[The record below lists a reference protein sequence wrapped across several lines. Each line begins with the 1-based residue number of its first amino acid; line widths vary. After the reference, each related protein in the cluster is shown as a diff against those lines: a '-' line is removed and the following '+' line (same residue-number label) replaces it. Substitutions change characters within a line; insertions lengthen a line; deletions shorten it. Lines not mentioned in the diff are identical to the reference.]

1 MNEHVMVGVKLLV
14 VGVVASVAWPL
25 AFLYPLYKLSTS
37 LLQIIHSWELN
48 RRLNPQSL
56 FELAQMLVM
65 LYAVS
70 RLVSILS
77 IYSSVG
83 YSSCL
88 LGVILLGVS
97 VNPSLIKHSS
107 AVMAPYM
114 TQVDRA
120 LEHADVLL
128 NYDKLMHALTT
139 TASSSSSSSSSLG
152 STFFLSATTQSVQR
166 SSEPPTQYS
175 ARVEELEDE
184 TVAPARDGTARAT
197 NARDGNAR
205 ASVPVN
211 SASDVKEDDED
222 AMMMMEEFNIDHFD
236 GEVMDLTGEDHHP
249 HHHPTTHHSH
259 HHSHHR
265 NAAGDSSYA
274 SSHQFSTNSIRLR
287 KKSSLCS

>member
-88 LGVILLGVS
+88 LGVVLLGVS
-97 VNPSLIKHSS
+97 VNPSLIKQSS

-139 TASSSSSSSSSLG
+139 TTASSSSSSSSSFG
-152 STFFLSATTQSVQR
+152 STSYLSATTSTTPSVQR
-166 SSEPPTQYS
+166 SSDPPTQYS

-197 NARDGNAR
+197 NARDGTAR

-236 GEVMDLTGEDHHP
+236 GEVIDLTGEDHHP
-249 HHHPTTHHSH
+249 QLHPTTQ
-259 HHSHHR
+259 SHHR

-274 SSHQFSTNSIRLR
+274 SSHQYSTNSIRLR